1 MRLERARE
9 MERKWRMREG
19 ERERAWITH
28 MFFLQNQNITTEL
41 VALTV
46 VSYIGCG
53 ISIACLL
60 VAIVFFL
67 TLG

>member
-1 MRLERARE
+1 
-9 MERKWRMREG
+9 MEDEG